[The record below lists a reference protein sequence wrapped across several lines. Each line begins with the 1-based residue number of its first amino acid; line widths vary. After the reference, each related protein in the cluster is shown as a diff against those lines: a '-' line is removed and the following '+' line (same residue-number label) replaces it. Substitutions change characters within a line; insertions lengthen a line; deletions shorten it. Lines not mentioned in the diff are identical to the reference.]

1 MEPYSQYRE
10 IIRGIEN
17 VRNDREHGASFLA
30 RESLRVLAL
39 AAELSISDEQS
50 SFALKNV
57 ASQLARARPPMAA
70 IKTMARRF
78 VAEIERR
85 EPDYD
90 SQLIKRDLLRE
101 MESASMK
108 AARNAAEVVQQGARV
123 LTCSY
128 SSAVLRS
135 FAYAREAGRTF
146 RVLAVESKI
155 GEVSHGRSFLKE
167 ATTLGISADLV
178 RDDSIAECLKR
189 ADMVLVGVDAILPDG
204 SAVNGWPTRELA
216 ELARDIVPFFVVGES
231 FKRDTEAH
239 VEEGFEL
246 VPGNLITRTITD

>member
-50 SFALKNV
+50 LVTLRSV
-57 ASQLARARPPMAA
+57 GGELARTRPPMAA
-70 IKTMARRF
+70 IKNMAQRF
-78 VAEIERR
+78 IVEMERR
-85 EPDYD
+85 GPKWDPH
-90 SQLIKRDLLRE
+90 LIEGDLLGD
-101 MESASMK
+101 MELASTK
-108 AARNAAEVVQQGARV
+108 AARNASKLVYQGARV
-123 LTCSY
+123 VTCSY
-128 SSAVLRS
+128 SSAVLQS
-135 FAYAREAGRTF
+135 FVYVREAGRTF
-146 RVLAVESKI
+146 SVLAVESKI
-155 GEVSHGRSFLKE
+155 GEVSYGRSFLKE

-178 RDDSIAECLKR
+178 RDDAIAESLNR

-231 FKRDTEAH
+231 FKRDTEAY

-246 VPGNLITRTITD
+246 VPGHLITRTITD